1 MRPEVRRQRVQL
13 GDIRQFRDGFFIAGA
28 GEDQQVLAAGGFQ
41 LALALD
47 GAKGELGL
55 GID

>member
-1 MRPEVRRQRVQL
+1 VRRQRVQL